1 MIDGN
6 IGEECSKKELDMS
19 IRLPIQTGI
28 ETSQWVTIES
38 PKDRLNNSSITFKI
52 SGDSVHYLDLSD
64 IQLYLQVKLVNSDDT
79 PATITSGV
87 STVNN
92 ILHSAFKN
100 IEVKIGDHLFET
112 HNDLYPF
119 KAYFENLL
127 AFNKESKDTIIFGE
141 GWGDDKNPSNF
152 NVNKRNEITIG
163 NKPTIP
169 AVLANPILVERLKK
183 FTESPD
189 KTVEFVGNLHLN
201 ISTMDKLLMDMN
213 DVKIELT
220 HNDTAF
226 YLLGLKN
233 VAKEFKFKFI
243 KASIQIRKLV
253 VSPSVML
260 ANSNLFNKQPIPL
273 NYKNVV
279 IKTIPASLNS
289 TESSFI
295 INTGLLPVRLI
306 VGFLKTAAIKG
317 DLELNPFNFENFKLK
332 SIKLTLGDNL
342 AIPYSDKLTV
352 DFTNKRYLSAYK
364 SLFSNIKYAPNNISY
379 DDYAN
384 GSFVVAYN
392 LSPDL
397 CTDEHLSLF
406 KKGDLKLD
414 IVLEEGL
421 QFAYS
426 AICYLEFNE
435 TKFLNKSS
443 VLK

>member
-64 IQLYLQVKLVNSDDT
+64 IQLSFQVKLVDSNNL
-79 PATITSGV
+79 PASINSGV
-87 STVNN
+87 SPVNN

-100 IEVKIGDHLFET
+100 IQVHIGDHLFET
-112 HNDLYPF
+112 HNDLYPY

-127 AFNKESKDTIIFGE
+127 AFNKEAKETILAGE
-141 GWGDDKNPSNF
+141 GWGTDKNPSNF
-152 NVNKRNEITIG
+152 NVNKINEILESNIVKVKG
-163 NKPTIP
+163 ED
-169 AVLANPILVERLKK
+169 ANPILVERLKK
-183 FTESPD
+183 FTDSPD
-189 KTVEFVGNLHLN
+189 KILQFVGNLHLN

-213 DVKIELT
+213 DVRIELT
-220 HNDTAF
+220 HNDTSF
-226 YLLGLKN
+226 YLLGVKDI
-233 VAKEFKFKFI
+233 AKEFKFFYI
-243 KASIQIRKLV
+243 KAAIQIRKLV
-253 VSPSVML
+253 VSPAVML

-279 IKTIPASLNS
+279 IKTIPGSQNS

-295 INTGLLPVRLI
+295 INSGLLPVRVI
-306 VGFLKTAAIKG
+306 VGFLRTASIKG
-317 DLELNPFNFENFKLK
+317 DFELNPFNFENFKIK

-352 DFTNKRYLSAYK
+352 DFTNKRYLCAYK

-384 GSFVVAYN
+384 GSFLVAYN

-414 IVLEEGL
+414 ITLEEGL
-421 QFAYS
+421 PFAYS
-426 AICYLEFNE
+426 AICYLESNE

-443 VLK
+443 TLK